1 MHQTILVIIFQVS
14 RYLQKLEKELG
25 KFKAELE
32 ADSEGITD
40 VLEQMA
46 MKEVGIIS
54 EVGFLLSS
62 YFLTLEFERS

>member
-1 MHQTILVIIFQVS
+1 MVGVQVS

-46 MKEVGIIS
+46 MKEVSWGDGQI
-54 EVGFLLSS
+54 VK
-62 YFLTLEFERS
+62 

>member
-1 MHQTILVIIFQVS
+1 MVGVQVS

-32 ADSEGITD
+32 ADSEGLTD

-46 MKEVGIIS
+46 MKEVSRGP
-54 EVGFLLSS
+54 GNCR
-62 YFLTLEFERS
+62 TWGRSKC